1 MRAAVTRER
10 RRRPGERPARPEPIA
25 NALSAFLKQA
35 GLTERVEQAKIVPEW
50 PSLVGEQIASVTAP
64 QAIGPDG
71 TLVVAVTTNAWMT
84 ELSLMEPELL
94 RTLNR
99 THGRARIRKIRWLL
113 KR

>member
-1 MRAAVTRER
+1 MSQR
-10 RRRPGERPARPEPIA
+10 RRKPGERPARPEPIG
-25 NALSAFLKQA
+25 NAVEAFLAKA
-35 GLTERVEQAKIVPEW
+35 GLSERVEQAKVVPEW
-50 PSLVGEQIASVTAP
+50 PSLVGAQISSVTAP

-99 THGRARIRKIRWLL
+99 VPGRARIRRIRWLL
-113 KR
+113 QR